1 MRADRRRL
9 LAGTGLAS
17 LALAAGLPGCAL
29 SAGPGSAGPAQA
41 KPATSGAGAPQPPPQ
56 ALEEVPYVQTPDVIV
71 DAMLDLAE
79 VSRGDVLLDLGSG
92 DGRVVIRAATRFQVP
107 GLGVEIDP
115 RLVELSR
122 DHARRAGV
130 SALARFETQDLFE
143 TDLSKATVITLYLLP
158 DVNLALRPRLLA
170 LAPGTRIVSHD
181 WDMADWLP
189 DRSLV
194 LPAPGKPVGLRKE
207 SQMHR
212 WTVPAMIGG
221 IWLGRVEDSP
231 EAELEIRIVQQFQ
244 RIGLHWRSTAN
255 TGRGRSILAS
265 ADARLVGTGARF
277 RLEGTQGAQAATLT
291 ARGER
296 LEGTVQTAACLL
308 YTSPSPRDRTR
319 SRMPSSA

>member
-9 LAGTGLAS
+9 LAGPCLAG
-17 LALAAGLPGCAL
+17 LALAAGLPGCAFTAD
-29 SAGPGSAGPAQA
+29 SPA
-41 KPATSGAGAPQPPPQ
+41 PAPPLAATASPGAGAAPQTPPQ
-56 ALEEVPYVQTPDVIV
+56 GLEEVPYVQTPNVIV

-79 VSRGDVLLDLGSG
+79 VSRGDILLDLGSG

-115 RLVELSR
+115 QLVEVSR
-122 DHARRAGV
+122 DHARKAGV
-130 SALARFETQDLFE
+130 SALARFATQDLFE
-143 TDLSKATVITLYLLP
+143 TDLSRATVITLYLLP

-212 WTVPAMIGG
+212 WTVPAVVNGQ
-221 IWLGRVEDSP
+221 WLGRVEDDP

-244 RIGLHWRSTAN
+244 RIGLHWRSTTQA
-255 TGRGRSILAS
+255 GRGRSMLAT
-265 ADARLVGTGARF
+265 ADARMAGATARF
-277 RLEGTQGAQAATLT
+277 RLDGTEGPRNASFT

-296 LEGTVQTAACLL
+296 LEGSVQTAAGE
-308 YTSPSPRDRTR
+308 RRWWAR
-319 SRMPSSA
+319 RVR

>member
-9 LAGTGLAS
+9 LAGT
-17 LALAAGLPGCAL
+17 ALAALGASGLPGCA
-29 SAGPGSAGPAQA
+29 STAGIGAQDAAAPTVSSGAPAGSA
-41 KPATSGAGAPQPPPQ
+41 SGALPPAIPA

-79 VSRGDVLLDLGSG
+79 VARGDTLIDLGSG

-122 DHARRAGV
+122 DLARKAGV

-143 TDLSKATVITLYLLP
+143 TDLTRATVITLYLLP

-189 DRSLV
+189 DRSVV

-212 WTVPAMIGG
+212 WTVPAVVEG
-221 IWLGRVEDSP
+221 IWLGRIEGDP
-231 EAELEIRIVQQFQ
+231 ATELEIRIVQQFQ
-244 RIGLHWRSTAN
+244 RIGLHWRSTSNA
-255 TGRGRSILAS
+255 GRGRTVVAS
-265 ADARLVGTGARF
+265 GDARMMGARA
-277 RLEGTQGAQAATLT
+277 RLKLESTDGAQAATLV
-291 ARGER
+291 AGNGR
-296 LEGTVQTAACLL
+296 LEGTIQTPQGERRWRA
-308 YTSPSPRDRTR
+308 
-319 SRMPSSA
+319 SRVR

>member
-9 LAGTGLAS
+9 VAGTGLAG

-29 SAGPGSAGPAQA
+29 STGAGSVGPGAAGPSLV
-41 KPATSGAGAPQPPPQ
+41 KPATSGAGEPQPPPQ

-79 VSRGDVLLDLGSG
+79 VSRGDILLDLGSG
-92 DGRVVIRAATRFQVP
+92 DGRVVIRAASRFQVP

-244 RIGLHWRSTAN
+244 RIGLHWRSTAD
-255 TGRGRSILAS
+255 TGRGRSLLAS

-296 LEGTVQTAACLL
+296 LEGTVQTAAGE
-308 YTSPSPRDRTR
+308 RRWWAR
-319 SRMPSSA
+319 RVR

>member
-9 LAGTGLAS
+9 LAGTGLAG

-29 SAGPGSAGPAQA
+29 TAESRAPNPVLAPPASPGL
-41 KPATSGAGAPQPPPQ
+41 GAAPPTPPQ
-56 ALEEVPYVQTPDVIV
+56 GLEEVPYVQTPDVIV

-79 VSRGDVLLDLGSG
+79 VARGDILLDLGSG

-181 WDMADWLP
+181 WDMEDWLP

-212 WTVPAMIGG
+212 WTVPAVIGG
-221 IWLGRVEDSP
+221 VWLGRVEDTP

-244 RIGLHWRSTAN
+244 RIGLHWRATAEA
-255 TGRGRSILAS
+255 GRGRSMLAT
-265 ADARLVGTGARF
+265 ADARMAGAGARL
-277 RLEGTQGAQAATLT
+277 RLEGTQGAYPATLS
-291 ARGER
+291 AHGNR
-296 LEGTVQTAACLL
+296 LEGTVQTAAGE
-308 YTSPSPRDRTR
+308 RRWWAR
-319 SRMPSSA
+319 RVR